1 MYLLGIADGFV
12 LLLFVCIYLCK
23 SQAAY
28 LRMYIHTLLA
38 EEMKRSPE
46 DVMLRFDFRIRKQ
59 NKAGSWTKAEDAQL
73 LNLFN
78 KFGPK
83 WAVVG

>member
-1 MYLLGIADGFV
+1 MHVKRILFFLKLLP
-12 LLLFVCIYLCK
+12 
-23 SQAAY
+23 
-28 LRMYIHTLLA
+28 A

-78 KFGPK
+78 KLGPK
-83 WAVVG
+83 WALVG